1 MEKKNR
7 RKSNKTLKD
16 TDTQYTLDLL
26 KKAQEKFRESE
37 ERYRSLFDRSLDLIY
52 LHDFEGRFLDAN
64 DAALNRLGYTK
75 EEISSLNFASFLSED
90 QIPVA
95 FQSVETILA
104 GKQKG
109 LTEYRLKHKDGSD
122 VYVES
127 RGSLVM
133 SHGKPAAIQAI
144 ARDITERKKAQ
155 EALKEAE
162 LKLRTIFDYA
172 SDGILLA
179 QRYDRMFSTANKR
192 MCQLLGY
199 TEKEIL
205 RLSVYD
211 IHPKESLPYVVD
223 QFERQIREEILVAK
237 DVPVLRKD
245 GTVFFADV
253 SSSPIN
259 VNGREYLLG
268 MFRDITERKRSEETL
283 RQREEELSAK
293 SHNLEEMNAAL
304 KVLLK
309 QREEDRMQIEEN
321 VLANVKTSVLPY
333 IEKLKEGILTRHQK
347 NCLKMIEEQM
357 KEIVAPFL
365 RTISRSSFDL
375 TPQELRVADLVKHGN
390 TTKEIAGILRISM
403 KTVDYH
409 RDNLR
414 KKLGIKNNKTN
425 LRSFLLKF
433 S

>member
-1 MEKKNR
+1 MKKKSEKSQKKTPSK
-7 RKSNKTLKD
+7 KSG
-16 TDTQYTLDLL
+16 DLL
-26 KKAQEKFRESE
+26 KKVQEKFRESE
-37 ERYRSLFDRSLDLIY
+37 ERYKSLFDRSLDLIY

-75 EEISSLNFASFLSED
+75 EELSSLNFASFLSED

-95 FQSVETILA
+95 FQSMETILA

-109 LTEYRLKHKDGSD
+109 LTEFRLKHKDGSD

-133 SHGKPAAIQAI
+133 SHGKPVAIQAI
-144 ARDITERKKAQ
+144 ARDITERKKAE

-179 QRYDRMFSTANKR
+179 QRSDKKFSTANKSV
-192 MCQLLGY
+192 CQMLGY
-199 TEKEIL
+199 TEKEL
-205 RLSVYD
+205 LKLSVYD
-211 IHPKESLPYVVD
+211 IHPKESLPYVID
-223 QFERQIREEILVAK
+223 QFEKQIRKEILIAK
-237 DVPVLRKD
+237 DIPVLRKD
-245 GTVFFADV
+245 GTVFFVDV
-253 SSSPIN
+253 SSSPIS
-259 VNGREYLLG
+259 VNGKEYLLG
-268 MFRDITERKRSEETL
+268 MFRDITERKRNEETL
-283 RQREEELSAK
+283 RQREEELSIK
-293 SHNLEEMNAAL
+293 SRNLEEMNAAL

-309 QREEDRMQIEEN
+309 QREEDRIQIEEN
-321 VLANVKTSVLPY
+321 VLTNMKMSVFSY
-333 IEKLKEGILTRHQK
+333 IESLKKSSLTKHQK
-347 NCLKMIEEQM
+347 ACLKVLEEQLR
-357 KEIVAPFL
+357 EIVAPFL
-365 RTISRSSFDL
+365 RHISQSSFGL
-375 TPQELRVADLVKHGN
+375 TPQELRVADLVKNGN
-390 TTKEIAGILRISM
+390 TTKEIAAILRISM

-414 KKLGIKNNKTN
+414 KKLDIKNKKTN